1 MSNRFRELEKPNS
14 EHRKDV
20 VLMAAVS
27 GFESLK
33 RPGRQDFVQ
42 FCALFPKLFEAAS
55 PEARR
60 TAAAA
65 LSRLAYVPDEIAD
78 MLLNQP
84 VEIAAPFISH
94 YESLSEAS
102 LARAIGRHG
111 IGHARAAARR
121 THLSPAALSALWA
134 LKEPSIDRA
143 LSLRGLSVEETFAA
157 PIEVPAAV
165 AETHAP
171 ARFEEAAPPSLSMEP
186 LSMASLSMADI
197 PDLEVAE
204 QFLDLPPLESLVSAD
219 PASERLR
226 QELRDMVAR
235 QATGRAAPQKF
246 VRRSDVHH
254 MADLLAAARDF
265 DFGEAKR
272 ILPQQSHLDRVARF
286 ANSGDAHW
294 FATALADAMSSSFS
308 LAERIMLD
316 LSGQQ
321 LATAMLALGSQKTD
335 IARALETYFPHLG
348 ERAHMAS
355 KAELMILALDP
366 EDCAARLDAW
376 VRADAYTSRRTTHVP
391 VMTETRRD
399 RDRHDSD
406 FDPRSVSNSNSEA
419 APVQPSQRRIA

>member
-1 MSNRFRELEKPNS
+1 
-14 EHRKDV
+14 
-20 VLMAAVS
+20 MAAVS

-84 VEIAAPFISH
+84 IEIAAPFISH

-134 LKEPSIDRA
+134 LKEQTIDRA

-165 AETHAP
+165 VETRTP
-171 ARFEEAAPPSLSMEP
+171 ARLEEASPP
-186 LSMASLSMADI
+186 SLSMADI

-265 DFGEAKR
+265 DFGEARR

-286 ANSGDAHW
+286 ATSGDAHW

-321 LATAMLALGSQKTD
+321 LATTMLALGSQKTD
-335 IARALETYFPHLG
+335 IARALETYFPHLA

-355 KAELMILALDP
+355 KAELMILSLDP

-376 VRADAYTSRRTTHVP
+376 VRADAYTSRRSTHVP

-419 APVQPSQRRIA
+419 APVQPGQRRIA

>member
-65 LSRLAYVPDEIAD
+65 LSRLPHVPDEIAE
-78 MLLNQP
+78 MLVNQP
-84 VEIAAPFISH
+84 IDIAAPFVSH
-94 YESLSEAS
+94 YEQLSEAA
-102 LARAIGRHG
+102 LARAIARHG

-121 THLSPAALSALWA
+121 ANLSPAALSALWA
-134 LKEPSIDRA
+134 LKEPAIDRA
-143 LSLRGLSVEETFAA
+143 LTVRGLSVEDTFAA
-157 PIEVPAAV
+157 PIGLPSAAADETPPVDPAS
-165 AETHAP
+165 E
-171 ARFEEAAPPSLSMEP
+171 
-186 LSMASLSMADI
+186 
-197 PDLEVAE
+197 
-204 QFLDLPPLESLVSAD
+204 FLALPPLEDLVAAD
-219 PASERLR
+219 PRSETLR

-235 QATGRAAPQKF
+235 QSGAPGRSAPQKY

-265 DFGEAKR
+265 DFGDERR

-286 ANSGDAHW
+286 AASGDAHW

-321 LATAMLALGSQKTD
+321 LATAMLALGSQKTV
-335 IARALETYFPHLG
+335 IARALETYFPHLS
-348 ERAHMAS
+348 ERGQMAS
-355 KAELMILALDP
+355 KAELLILALDP

-376 VRADAYTSRRTTHVP
+376 VRADAYTSRRATHVP
-391 VMTETRRD
+391 VMAETKRD
-399 RDRHDSD
+399 RDRRDGD
-406 FDPRSVSNSNSEA
+406 FDPRTVSNANVES
-419 APVQPSQRRIA
+419 APAPADKRRIA

>member
-1 MSNRFRELEKPNS
+1 
-14 EHRKDV
+14 
-20 VLMAAVS
+20 MAAVS

-84 VEIAAPFISH
+84 IEIAAPFISH
-94 YESLSEAS
+94 YEGLSEAS

-121 THLSPAALSALWA
+121 SHLSPAALSALWA

-157 PIEVPAAV
+157 PIEVPAIQ
-165 AETHAP
+165 AETPDIAP
-171 ARFEEAAPPSLSMEP
+171 ALDPAFDLADSEF
-186 LSMASLSMADI
+186 MA
-197 PDLEVAE
+197 
-204 QFLDLPPLESLVSAD
+204 LPPLDELVAAD
-219 PASERLR
+219 PRSEVLR

-235 QATGRAAPQKF
+235 QAAGRATPQKF

-265 DFGEAKR
+265 DFGEARR

-286 ANSGDAHW
+286 AGSGDAHW

-335 IARALETYFPHLG
+335 IARALETYFPHLA

-355 KAELMILALDP
+355 KAELMILSLDP

-376 VRADAYTSRRTTHVP
+376 VRADAYTSRRATHVP
-391 VMTETRRD
+391 VMTEAR
-399 RDRHDSD
+399 RDRHDGD
-406 FDPRSVSNSNSEA
+406 FDPRSVSNSNRET
-419 APVQPSQRRIA
+419 APVQPGKRRIA